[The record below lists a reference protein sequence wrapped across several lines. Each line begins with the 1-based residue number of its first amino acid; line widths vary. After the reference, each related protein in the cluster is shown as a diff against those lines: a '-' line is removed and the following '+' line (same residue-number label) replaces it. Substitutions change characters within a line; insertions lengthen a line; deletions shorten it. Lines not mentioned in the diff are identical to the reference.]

1 MNYYEILGV
10 AQNATTKQVAAAY
23 RKLAVQYHPDKNP
36 SPEAAAK
43 FKEITKA
50 YENLFDTNKRAY
62 YDRIMPQSKPQKPQK
77 GVKKRPP
84 TAEELKATDPNLGRI
99 WDAPPPKFDIWGKPL
114 SAAEQAEWN
123 TPGPI
128 YYRKNDKPK
137 PKPKIIQAPEKFI
150 DVFER
155 HYMKDDPPSLRGN

>member
-1 MNYYEILGV
+1 MNYYEILGI
-10 AQNATTKQVAAAY
+10 AENATTKQVAAAY

-36 SPEAAAK
+36 SPEAASK

-62 YDRIMPQSKPQKPQK
+62 YNRIMPQPKAQKST
-77 GVKKRPP
+77 VKRKRPP
-84 TAEELKATDPNLGRI
+84 TAEELKASDPNLGKI

-114 SAAEQAEWN
+114 SAEEQADWN
-123 TPGPI
+123 VTPI
-128 YYRKNDKPK
+128 SYRKPLPK
-137 PKPKIIQAPEKFI
+137 PKPKVIPAAEKFV

-155 HYMKDDPPSLRGN
+155 HYMKDEPPSLRGT